1 MDDDPFR
8 ALFGS
13 LKDPRL
19 EEIRKAVA
27 EVDAENGKDDPEE
40 MEINDDYDDA
50 DDDDDQNE
58 VSLDVVD
65 ETEAISRVIQKLP
78 DALNQKARRIARR
91 RPGARLPLED
101 DFVGLDSSSS
111 ESEDYRDDDKDK
123 DYEVG
128 AAELR
133 RLARE
138 RRTQRELERDSH
150 ASGEEQPD
158 GPSQSRSDDPLGSTI
173 PHDAYEITRNFLEGT
188 ISFTDFAEQMDVEDD
203 EGENSGADSDVE
215 ADNEPATSTRKTTET
230 KKPTPTRGPRI
241 RRFKKLPRDL
251 QGSLGQ
257 ASLHLAAGC
266 LDKAIEKCMEVI
278 RIAPDAADAYKT
290 LGTIYMQQGDD
301 LKALQVSM
309 IGAYLRP
316 KDAQE
321 WHRLATW
328 SIDLGDREQ
337 ALLCLKKAVKADPD
351 NAEFYLD
358 IVTLASELG
367 NHLDCFRYG
376 AAVIPR
382 FSENQAQMCIQ
393 LSRTIAQIQY
403 KYGKPKK
410 GAEVLELAFQRF
422 PQSISSEDVHMLL
435 EIQVEA
441 KQFSKA
447 MRVLVSHCGVE
458 LTPIPEEFS
467 DENTP
472 TDTKISLLN
481 CKSVR
486 LVELPLDILAKAVIC
501 MAHLGG
507 VHLAKEIMGPIAR
520 DGDIEVMGDLVFDMA
535 EAFEQSGEVGVAR
548 ELCDLLLRSQRF
560 NIAGVWWLL
569 AQCLVKDPEQTE
581 NAIQAYEKVLE
592 MAPDHADARLMFSKF
607 LESIG
612 RKRQASEVLRE
623 TRDLKLVKRR
633 FDLALAGEDMDE
645 FCGSLFR
652 LLSLATVYL
661 PEDLKLPML
670 CEWTQAKGRIDFIK
684 AELAKRGIPNDFPSY
699 RPNRTEF
706 HAHIKKALAYLLREG
721 KLELYLDICSRA
733 SIIYALHDSLQDSY
747 LLHLIT
753 LVGAMRLRL
762 DEVCF
767 QALRTL
773 CRSNPLS
780 RRLWNI
786 FNILVNRTLIV
797 RHNN

>member
-8 ALFGS
+8 ALFGPIE
-13 LKDPRL
+13 DPRRDEL
-19 EEIRKAVA
+19 CNSADGR
-27 EVDAENGKDDPEE
+27 GDDSDDDGTEP
-40 MEINDDYDDA
+40 IDYDDE
-50 DDDDDQNE
+50 DDEVDEDDNE
-58 VSLDVVD
+58 VSLDVAD
-65 ETEAISRVIQKLP
+65 ESEAISRVMQKLP
-78 DALNQKARRIARR
+78 DALNQKAQRSSRGRVGMKV
-91 RPGARLPLED
+91 PFGE
-101 DFVGLDSSSS
+101 DFVSLDSSSLSDS
-111 ESEDYRDDDKDK
+111 EVDQDDDRDK

-128 AAELR
+128 PAEMR
-133 RLARE
+133 RFARE
-138 RRTQRELERDSH
+138 RRTQKMLER
-150 ASGEEQPD
+150 EV
-158 GPSQSRSDDPLGSTI
+158 GPSKSLNEDVQKGEIEDPLIRTM

-188 ISFTDFAEQMDVEDD
+188 ISFTDFAEQMDVKDD
-203 EGENSGADSDVE
+203 EGDNSADSDEEPEREPE
-215 ADNEPATSTRKTTET
+215 ACIYPVKNT
-230 KKPTPTRGPRI
+230 KKTSLPKGPRV

-328 SIDLGDREQ
+328 SLDLADREQ

-382 FSENQAQMCIQ
+382 FSESQAQMCIQ

-410 GAEVLELAFQRF
+410 GAEVLELAFRRF

-447 MRVLVSHCGVE
+447 MRVLVSHCGID
-458 LTPIPEEFS
+458 LTPQPEELPDPADS
-467 DENTP
+467 SNTRL
-472 TDTKISLLN
+472 SLAN
-481 CKSVR
+481 CMSAR
-486 LVELPLDILAKAVIC
+486 MVELPLDILSKAVIC
-501 MAHLGG
+501 MTHLGG
-507 VHLAKEIMGPIAR
+507 VHLAKEIMSPIVR

-535 EAFEQSGEVGVAR
+535 EAFEQCGEVTIAR
-548 ELCDLLLRSQRF
+548 ELCELLLRSQRF
-560 NIAGVWWLL
+560 HIAGVWWLL
-569 AQCLVKDPEQTE
+569 AQCLVKDPQQTE

-592 MAPDHADARLMFSKF
+592 MAPDHADARLMFSTF
-607 LESIG
+607 LESVG
-612 RKRQASEVLRE
+612 RTRQASEVLRDAH
-623 TRDLKLVKRR
+623 DLKLVQRR
-633 FDLALAGEDMDE
+633 FNMALTGNDMEE
-645 FCGSLFR
+645 FCESLFR
-652 LLSLATVYL
+652 LLCLATVYV

-670 CEWTQAKGRIDFIK
+670 CEWTQAKGRVDFIK
-684 AELAKRGIPNDFPSY
+684 AELAKRGIPT
-699 RPNRTEF
+699 NRYGLLC
-706 HAHIKKALAYLLREG
+706 HAITFCAEYVEQRGEGAQETLYNTARLAHQCGMLSIALHFYQKALKAPPVPSHDGMLDLTMEIAYNISRI
-721 KLELYLDICSRA
+721 YLHSGNRQLA
-733 SIIYALHDSLQDSY
+733 RYYVHKY
-747 LLHLIT
+747 L
-753 LVGAMRLRL
+753 V
-762 DEVCF
+762 V
-767 QALRTL
+767 
-773 CRSNPLS
+773 
-780 RRLWNI
+780 
-786 FNILVNRTLIV
+786 
-797 RHNN
+797 